1 MAGCTVAAVA
11 LRFSRWIGSL
21 SRRAAATAR
30 IWPGTHL
37 CTVTGH
43 SNWVNSVAYSPDGKH
58 IVSGST
64 NFTVK
69 LWDAQTGEEV
79 SIRVEVMVMIGGC
92 ARRG

>member
-1 MAGCTVAAVA
+1 
-11 LRFSRWIGSL
+11 
-21 SRRAAATAR
+21 
-30 IWPGTHL
+30 
-37 CTVTGH
+37 
-43 SNWVNSVAYSPDGKH
+43 VNSVAYSPDGKH